1 MVLDE
6 NPQVI
11 KRSGYKNVATKNILV
26 LLWSDFLFAIRTFTL
41 RSRQADTSVLME
53 TADLISVFKKL
64 SISVNQRGT
73 WQLRTRT
80 DVRSKKLKKITVQE
94 KMEGN

>member
-1 MVLDE
+1 MVRFSFRDKKVCPE
-6 NPQVI
+6 VT
-11 KRSGYKNVATKNILV
+11 VT
-26 LLWSDFLFAIRTFTL
+26 
-41 RSRQADTSVLME
+41 DTSVLME